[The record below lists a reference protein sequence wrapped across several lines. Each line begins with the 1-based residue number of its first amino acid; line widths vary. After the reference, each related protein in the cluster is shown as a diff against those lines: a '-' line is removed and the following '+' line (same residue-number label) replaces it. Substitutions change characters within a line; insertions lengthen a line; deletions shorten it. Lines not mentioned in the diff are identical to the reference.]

1 MTLASIGMMLVFAI
15 DYPMEVA
22 AKKQVAREQIRADY
36 QWLKSDL
43 DKQTKQLKDFFIQS
57 DTLDP
62 SCSSTTLLALRQ
74 AHFHISNVAEFGVV
88 NPDGYLTCTSWGAPP
103 EPIKTIGP
111 KPVKSQQLR
120 YFGPIH
126 TNYIGEAALV
136 IAKTRSDGFEINAL
150 LPQPLLSRKINE
162 LDRPYDFVALVDAKL
177 GVPITIVGGY
187 TLPLD
192 YDLFPLTKT
201 TELNDHRFDDTH
213 QHYLLAE
220 PVKDIPS
227 LALVVAVNVDT
238 LYRGVYTPPLAS
250 ISLYVFVF
258 VLLFFFSKA
267 YHQNYRSRKNEL
279 INHLNSGDFINFYQL
294 IWNAN
299 TKQFAGVEVL
309 VRLNHPLEGVLTP
322 NRFLPDIESNN
333 LNLALTYAVI
343 ENITEDLVQ
352 LTRWHPT
359 LKVNINITG
368 EHLKD
373 DKFKQLA
380 LELNTQIP
388 HLVLEITENELIESD
403 DTEVIETITLF
414 REQGVRVAIDDF
426 GTGYAGLQYL
436 KSLPFDILKIDQSY
450 TAAIGTNSQLA
461 ILLDALIELA
471 KKLEIDIVAEGV
483 ETQAQADYLLA
494 KEVYFHQGWLYH
506 KAQGIEQLISK
517 KL

>member
-1 MTLASIGMMLVFAI
+1 M
-15 DYPMEVA
+15 
-22 AKKQVAREQIRADY
+22 
-36 QWLKSDL
+36 
-43 DKQTKQLKDFFIQS
+43 
-57 DTLDP
+57 
-62 SCSSTTLLALRQ
+62 CSS
-74 AHFHISNVAEFGVV
+74 
-88 NPDGYLTCTSWGAPP
+88 D
-103 EPIKTIGP
+103 
-111 KPVKSQQLR
+111 
-120 YFGPIH
+120 
-126 TNYIGEAALV
+126 
-136 IAKTRSDGFEINAL
+136 
-150 LPQPLLSRKINE
+150 
-162 LDRPYDFVALVDAKL
+162 
-177 GVPITIVGGY
+177 
-187 TLPLD
+187 
-192 YDLFPLTKT
+192 
-201 TELNDHRFDDTH
+201 
-213 QHYLLAE
+213 
-220 PVKDIPS
+220 
-227 LALVVAVNVDT
+227 
-238 LYRGVYTPPLAS
+238 
-250 ISLYVFVF
+250 
-258 VLLFFFSKA
+258 
-267 YHQNYRSRKNEL
+267 
-279 INHLNSGDFINFYQL
+279 
-294 IWNAN
+294 
-299 TKQFAGVEVL
+299 
-309 VRLNHPLEGVLTP
+309 
-322 NRFLPDIESNN
+322 
-333 LNLALTYAVI
+333 LALTYAVI